1 MEISYIIAE
10 NVKNKDLLI
19 VPTKWV
25 EKSVNEN
32 ENLDN
37 TYILAKLYFTM
48 GKNSDAKIYA
58 LKSFNLSKKIGRNTD
73 LQEKLLKEIK

>member
-1 MEISYIIAE
+1 
-10 NVKNKDLLI
+10 
-19 VPTKWV
+19 
-25 EKSVNEN
+25 
-32 ENLDN
+32 
-37 TYILAKLYFTM
+37 M